1 MSTTSKLP
9 ERLTGANFLL
19 EETDPSSVFTREDL
33 SLEEKQM
40 SETAA
45 RFMEKEVL
53 PRLDALEHQEDGLAL
68 KLFKQASELGL
79 LAIEFPEEH
88 GGLGMHKRAS
98 IGVSEQ
104 LSRLGGFGITCGAH
118 SGIGSQ
124 PLIYFGTPEQK
135 AKYLPRLATGEL
147 MAAYCLSEAG
157 SGSDALGMK
166 TKAVLSPDGKHYI
179 LNGVKMWIT
188 NAAWA
193 DLFTV
198 FAKVD
203 GEHVSAFLVEKNF
216 PGVSTGAEEHK
227 LGIKTSSTRR
237 LVLEDVAV
245 PVENLL
251 GEVGKGA
258 YIAFNI
264 LNFGRYSLA
273 AGVVGAARD
282 QIRHSAKYAMERHQ
296 FGRPIGSFGLIQDK
310 LAGMASKIYAAESA
324 TYRTA
329 GLIDEVFEH
338 GEMLDSM
345 KPNFPRALDEFAI
358 ECSALKFR
366 CTEIGFE
373 VADESIQIHGGF
385 GFTEEFPA
393 ARALRDSR
401 INRIFEGTN
410 EINRLFIPATLMR
423 RDQRDRFPL
432 MKTAL
437 ALSLKRLFLRGP
449 SDSGDVL
456 KNALATLANAKKL
469 VFLFAGTAGRK
480 FGKKIIEEQEVLG
493 ALSDIIAD
501 LYLAESGV
509 LRAMKARAK
518 AGSAT
523 AHTDL
528 AVLYVNDYVVG
539 FESHARRL
547 LEVCVEPKDVISQL
561 SEARKLLG
569 WQPLNTTALRRKVAQ
584 TVCDRGG
591 CTV

>member
-1 MSTTSKLP
+1 MTTATKLP
-9 ERLTGANFLL
+9 ERLTGGNFLL
-19 EETDPSSVFTREDL
+19 EETDPSTVFTREDL
-33 SLEEKQM
+33 SLEERQM
-40 SETAA
+40 SETAE

-53 PRLDALEHQEDGLAL
+53 PRLTALEHQEEGLAL

-79 LAIEFPEEH
+79 LSIEVPEEH

-98 IGVSEQ
+98 IGISEQ

-124 PLIYFGTPEQK
+124 PIIYFGTPEQK
-135 AKYLPRLATGEL
+135 AKYLPRLATGEW
-147 MAAYCLSEAG
+147 MAAYCLSEAD

-166 TKAVLSPDGKHYI
+166 TKAVLSPDGKDYI

-193 DLFTV
+193 DLFIV

-203 GEHVSAFLVEKNF
+203 GEKVSAFLVERGF
-216 PGVSTGAEEHK
+216 AGVSTGAEEHK

-273 AGVVGAARD
+273 TGAIGAARD
-282 QIRHSAKYAMERHQ
+282 QIRHAAKYATERHQ
-296 FGRPIGSFGLIQDK
+296 FGRPISSFGLIQDK
-310 LAGMASKIYAAESA
+310 LAAMASMVYAGESA
-324 TYRTA
+324 NYRTA
-329 GLIDEVFEH
+329 GMIDEVFEH

-345 KPNFPRALDEFAI
+345 TPAFPRALDEFAI
-358 ECSALKFR
+358 ECSALKVR
-366 CTEIGFE
+366 CTEIGFM

-393 ARALRDSR
+393 ARALRDAR

-423 RDQRDRFPL
+423 RDQRGRFPL

-437 ALSLKRLFLRGP
+437 AMALKRPFMRAP
-449 SDSGDVL
+449 SDTGDVL
-456 KNALATLANAKKL
+456 KNALGTLANAKKF

-480 FGKKIIEEQEVLG
+480 FGKKIIEEQEALA

-501 LYLAESGV
+501 LYLAESAV
-509 LRAMKARAK
+509 LRALKVRARGK
-518 AGSAT
+518 AT
-523 AHTDL
+523 AHADL
-528 AVLYVNDYVVG
+528 AVLFVNDYVVK

-547 LEVCVEPKDVISQL
+547 LEVCVEPKEVISQL
-561 SEARKLLG
+561 SDVRKVLG
-569 WQPLNTTALRRKVAQ
+569 WQPINSTELRRKIAQ
-584 TVCDRGG
+584 AVCERGG
-591 CTV
+591 CPV